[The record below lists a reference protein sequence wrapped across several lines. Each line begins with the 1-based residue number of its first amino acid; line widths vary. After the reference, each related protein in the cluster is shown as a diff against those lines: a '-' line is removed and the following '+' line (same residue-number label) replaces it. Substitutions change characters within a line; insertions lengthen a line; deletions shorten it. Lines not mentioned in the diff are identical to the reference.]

1 MINEHKKGFKAKKY
15 MKHTKPTEPATTNVK
30 SPVAKNS
37 KMAGKAGT
45 HKNPKTAVAQ
55 PRKAKHK
62 KAEMMETVISV
73 IGESSKNAS
82 VNEIKKGQKDSN
94 GYSSCWTG
102 YHAAGTKK
110 GKNGG
115 WVRKCVPNE
124 GVAEA
129 VWDRH
134 SQSHIP
140 RDGRTFGQTNHPREE
155 HCDSCGAPTGH
166 AGPGEDSN
174 VDDNGNVYCDDCY
187 AGEQGVAEGGGARQA
202 AIAIAKKK
210 SGKYN
215 KDGKRIKEGWFDGK
229 SDAENDAKVNAS
241 GRRGFMKAL
250 GGAAVGA
257 GIAAAGLGGSQNA
270 RAGNVPEIK
279 MQDARHGTVAY
290 QGKNIPITLNDTTR
304 AMGVQA
310 KAMLNGQPVNI
321 AISMDGARAWIP
333 PREMPVMREGIL
345 AEDVMGLDN
354 DEFEPKQH
362 HDPEG
367 NMARSELYRNA
378 KYAMDLLKMIE
389 PEDEIE
395 PWVAA
400 NLTNAATWLDKV
412 YHHLDYRTKFDPE
425 IGHDLGDKGIKESE
439 AEPSGDIA
447 RMNLQ
452 MIVEYSTKL
461 FKMIKPET
469 RLDGWVAMKLTK
481 ASECVSSSKHYLEH
495 QYFEKHSSDM
505 YESKILKKFA
515 KALSK
520 K

>member
-1 MINEHKKGFKAKKY
+1 
-15 MKHTKPTEPATTNVK
+15 
-30 SPVAKNS
+30 
-37 KMAGKAGT
+37 
-45 HKNPKTAVAQ
+45 
-55 PRKAKHK
+55 
-62 KAEMMETVISV
+62 
-73 IGESSKNAS
+73 
-82 VNEIKKGQKDSN
+82 
-94 GYSSCWTG
+94 
-102 YHAAGTKK
+102 
-110 GKNGG
+110 
-115 WVRKCVPNE
+115 
-124 GVAEA
+124 
-129 VWDRH
+129 
-134 SQSHIP
+134 
-140 RDGRTFGQTNHPREE
+140 
-155 HCDSCGAPTGH
+155 
-166 AGPGEDSN
+166 
-174 VDDNGNVYCDDCY
+174 
-187 AGEQGVAEGGGARQA
+187 
-202 AIAIAKKK
+202 
-210 SGKYN
+210 
-215 KDGKRIKEGWFDGK
+215 
-229 SDAENDAKVNAS
+229 
-241 GRRGFMKAL
+241 
-250 GGAAVGA
+250 
-257 GIAAAGLGGSQNA
+257 
-270 RAGNVPEIK
+270 
-279 MQDARHGTVAY
+279 
-290 QGKNIPITLNDTTR
+290 
-304 AMGVQA
+304 
-310 KAMLNGQPVNI
+310 MLNGQPVNI